1 MSNLDLFPLISPS
14 DIVSI
19 TKLTLILKIIYV
31 KPYDNIKDRN
41 RRLYSGIYKYR
52 ILAVMK
58 VETEHITSIAAS
70 PMDEV

>member
-1 MSNLDLFPLISPS
+1 LFIYLPFQAVHSPLEVP
-14 DIVSI
+14 DE
-19 TKLTLILKIIYV
+19 YV